1 MLTKKQLQAL
11 VDCGEKEN
19 CAGETCP
26 IFEICD
32 NDYTN
37 KVAAEAAKVALAYRE
52 MLERLEWV
60 AAECPVCGQ
69 IDYLGHAP
77 DCELAKLLKESE
89 DEK

>member
-1 MLTKKQLQAL
+1 MLTKKQL
-11 VDCGEKEN
+11 KELAKN
-19 CAGETCP
+19 YGMEVTVGDIPA
-26 IFEICD
+26 
-32 NDYTN
+32 
-37 KVAAEAAKVALAYRE
+37 VAAAKVALAYRE